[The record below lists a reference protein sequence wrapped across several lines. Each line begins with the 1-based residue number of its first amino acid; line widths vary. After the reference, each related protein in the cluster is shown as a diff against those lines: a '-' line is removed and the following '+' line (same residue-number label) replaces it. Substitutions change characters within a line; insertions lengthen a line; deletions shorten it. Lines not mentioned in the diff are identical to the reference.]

1 MAKDKK
7 SVVIYV
13 DWIDTF
19 ESLQDDEAGKLIKHL
34 FRYVNDLNPEAPDR
48 LIGLM
53 FEPLK
58 ATLKRDL
65 KRYEARCKQNA
76 KNAEVRWALEHGNVC
91 DRMRT
96 DAKHADSDSDS
107 DSGIDK

>member
-7 SVVIYV
+7 SVIIYV

-19 ESLQDDEAGKLIKHL
+19 EALQDDEAGKLIKHL
-34 FRYVNDLNPEAPDR
+34 FRYVNDLDPEPPDR

-65 KRYEARCKQNA
+65 KRYEKKCETNRVNGLLGGRPKSEENNP
-76 KNAEVRWALEHGNVC
+76 K
-91 DRMRT
+91 
-96 DAKHADSDSDS
+96 
-107 DSGIDK
+107 